1 MPELAANPAAG
12 AEQPSQSCL
21 EKHRFGLSNAL
32 ASVLENRD
40 QPTFSE

>member
-1 MPELAANPAAG
+1 MPELAANRAAG

-21 EKHRFGLSNAL
+21 EKHPFGVSSAL
-32 ASVLENRD
+32 ASALENRG